1 MQPEQAD
8 NLYDVILRI
17 AAWPVLALLILVSWW
32 AINYLLNPKWQQK
45 RRNRQIRKA
54 VAARQAR
61 LGHSRPADEPT
72 SPDETKT
79 PSA

>member
-1 MQPEQAD
+1 MQPEQGD
-8 NLYDVILRI
+8 SLYEVILRI
-17 AAWPVLALLILVSWW
+17 AALPVLALLILVSWW
-32 AINYLLNPKWQQK
+32 AINYLLNPQWQQK

-61 LGHSRPADEPT
+61 LTHSQPVDEST
-72 SPDETKT
+72 SPDETKS

>member
-1 MQPEQAD
+1 MQPEQGD
-8 NLYDVILRI
+8 SLYEVILRI
-17 AAWPVLALLILVSWW
+17 AAVPILALLIFFSWVI
-32 AINYLLNPKWQQK
+32 INYLMNPRWQQE

-61 LGHSRPADEPT
+61 LARSRPADEPT